1 MPSLVVKAVFVEV
14 VEPLASVG
22 VPLVIGESKRL
33 LIPRRATADAADAR
47 GRERASEAIIVVDRS
62 VVSLLYES

>member
-1 MPSLVVKAVFVEV
+1 V

-22 VPLVIGESKRL
+22 VPSVIGESKRL